1 MAAVDTAPAAA
12 PNVVE
17 DSSPS
22 AWPEH
27 LLELVM
33 STVLQAPLQAESRSV
48 QWRTEPELMVDTAV
62 QSRLGWA
69 RSTSAALRLVCRRWR
84 RVHDKLLP
92 CLTLMGILNSGSII
106 LGNRHSYRVGC
117 YALRFEYER
126 NPPYSS
132 FLFEMCAGMFPN
144 VTCLE
149 LVDVG
154 KSENDVVDWSE
165 KVSKGNSRHQP
176 CDRFLCALKGTPAF
190 AAQLTELHIH
200 LDRDSDERTDRL
212 AFLAKGCQAI
222 AALPALTKLRLQGGC
237 PYGNDCLR
245 VLAKIST
252 LTDLDVNFF
261 SMETSW
267 GSGVQNSGV
276 IALGNMLTSLR
287 RLKLQAP
294 LENDVKVTAKA
305 IRTLEHLP
313 ALCIRMKA
321 INCGEKDVTLVSR
334 GF

>member
-12 PNVVE
+12 PNIV
-17 DSSPS
+17 DDISPS

-33 STVLQAPLQAESRSV
+33 STVLQAPSQAESRLV
-48 QWRTEPELMVDTAV
+48 QWPEEPELMVDTAV
-62 QSRLGWA
+62 QSRLGWT

-92 CLTLMGILNSGSII
+92 CLTLMGILKSGSII
-106 LGNRHSYRVGC
+106 LGNRHSYKRGC
-117 YALRFEYER
+117 CALRFEYER

-154 KSENDVVDWSE
+154 KSE
-165 KVSKGNSRHQP
+165 GNSRHEP
-176 CDRFLCALKGTPAF
+176 CERFLCALKGTPAF

-200 LDRDSDERTDRL
+200 LDCDSDERTDRL
-212 AFLAKGCQAI
+212 AFLEKGCQAI

-237 PYGNDCLR
+237 PYGNDCLC

-276 IALGNMLTSLR
+276 IALGKTLTSLR

-305 IRTLEHLP
+305 IRTLAHLP

-321 INCGEKDVTLVSR
+321 ISCGEKDVTLVSR